1 MTAPQFSL
9 AGLVAALFAAGCLA
23 SVPVFE
29 PARRGWLTRF
39 GWILLRYVLP
49 LVAMVAVISWLL
61 LKR

>member
-1 MTAPQFSL
+1 MTAAQIPL
-9 AGLVAALFAAGCLA
+9 AAVMAAIIAAGCLA
-23 SVPVFE
+23 SLPAFE

-49 LVAMVAVISWLL
+49 LVAMVTVISWLL